1 MHIAKKCN
9 VCRRHPLP
17 ATTPPSQLSKGH
29 PFWARLGLSSSLES
43 VSWPDDA
50 GIKCAKITLQLCGVR
65 DVLLKNYGSG
75 NFRLAS
81 ESLPP
86 TLACVSLSLSL
97 FHCLMPSLATSLSSH
112 CSCFMAMLKLPKLQS
127 LCVLLGYYDRSGR
140 GSSCCECI
148 RVCV

>member
-9 VCRRHPLP
+9 VC
-17 ATTPPSQLSKGH
+17 QNH
-29 PFWARLGLSSSLES
+29 PFSLSHFPLNCLWATPFRARLGLSSSLES

-86 TLACVSLSLSL
+86 ALASLSLS
-97 FHCLMPSLATSLSSH
+97 HSLSAR
-112 CSCFMAMLKLPKLQS
+112 CPL
-127 LCVLLGYYDRSGR
+127 
-140 GSSCCECI
+140 
-148 RVCV
+148 